1 MHNSVSL
8 DAKLIPKGLNV
19 SCMHSNCDRFYEEI
33 ILPWISI
40 LLWSFVFILT
50 YEVSRNLWK
59 AESSF
64 PPRFHLDLGLKKIA
78 EVSVGTPTH
87 KKSER

>member
-8 DAKLIPKGLNV
+8 DAQLIPKGLNV
-19 SCMHSNCDRFYEEI
+19 SCIHSNCDRFYEEI
-33 ILPWISI
+33 TLPWLS
-40 LLWSFVFILT
+40 SFDFILT
-50 YEVSRNLWK
+50 YEVSHNLWK

-64 PPRFHLDLGLKKIA
+64 PPRFHLDLGLQKIA
-78 EVSVGTPTH
+78 EVSVGTPTL